1 MVINIIRNQE
11 MEGVR
16 MNRITLADPVEEIK
30 AFGRIPSNDEVHPDE
45 SFHIKVIKNKFLSW
59 EKNHSIDCYDLIDMD
74 TGELINSSHFGLVF
88 TKDESNALVRLMSVL
103 RLDNKKFLAQ
113 INGMIKDVDGMV
125 DEIDEVQ
132 KELRDADKK
141 IRKAIEAE
149 REEHNL
155 RVKAYEKEVSGL
167 KWLLK
172 RINSHPLVKLIRRL
186 PWVRL

>member
-1 MVINIIRNQE
+1 

-16 MNRITLADPVEEIK
+16 MNRITLADPL
-30 AFGRIPSNDEVHPDE
+30 SEVKDGQT
-45 SFHIKVIKNKFLSW
+45 LSGDVKRKLLNW
-59 EKNHSIDCYDLIDMD
+59 QKNHHIDCYNLMD
-74 TGELINSSHFGLVF
+74 IRTGELVNTNHYGLVF
-88 TKDESNALVRLMSVL
+88 TKDESNTLIHLMAAL
-103 RLDNKKFLAQ
+103 RLENKKFLVQ

-132 KELRDADKK
+132 KELRDADKR

-149 REEHNL
+149 REEYNL

-172 RINSHPLVKLIRRL
+172 KRNKHPLVKLIRRL